1 MQSVRSRVEEKPG
14 YKIGE
19 VSKMT
24 GLEAYVLRFW
34 ESEFPALH
42 PAKSK
47 GNQRVYTHADVA
59 IVRRIKSLLYEEGL
73 TISGARKKLSTPK
86 GRPQDVR
93 SSVALRKGDII
104 ERVKQELEAL
114 LCVLKQAGRSAA
126 R

>member
-1 MQSVRSRVEEKPG
+1 
-14 YKIGE
+14 
-19 VSKMT
+19 MT

-34 ESEFPALH
+34 ESEFPSLH
-42 PAKSK
+42 PTKNK
-47 GNQRVYTHADVA
+47 GNQRVYTQADIA

-73 TISGARKKLSTPK
+73 TISGARKKLSTLEDQPP
-86 GRPQDVR
+86 GVR
-93 SSVALRKGDII
+93 SSVAPWKGDII